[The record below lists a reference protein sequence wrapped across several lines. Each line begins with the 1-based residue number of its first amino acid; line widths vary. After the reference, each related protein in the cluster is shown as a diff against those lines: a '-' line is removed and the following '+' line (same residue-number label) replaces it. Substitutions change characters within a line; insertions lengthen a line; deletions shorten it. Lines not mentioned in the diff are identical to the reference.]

1 MNKICIVTGTRA
13 EYGILSGL
21 IKLVHEDPELE
32 LQLLVTGM
40 HLSPEFG
47 LTWKEIVKDGFP
59 IAGKVEMLLSSD
71 SAVGIVKSMALAQIS
86 LAEKFDQLKPDI
98 IVLLGDRTEIFAAAS
113 AALVVGIPV
122 AHIHGGEV
130 TEGAYDDAI
139 RHSVTKMSH
148 LHFTSTEEYRQR
160 VIQMGENP
168 ETVFNVGAPG
178 IDNILNSTLL
188 GKDELEK
195 RLGIQFKKRNLLITF
210 HPVTLEN
217 NTAGQQFNQMLE
229 AVDELEDTL
238 LIFTKPNSDKGG
250 RIIIDLIDDF
260 VKNNPHKA
268 ISFTSMGHLN
278 YLSTIPFMD
287 AVVGNSSSGIIEVP
301 VFNVP
306 TVNIGNRQKG
316 RITGPSIIN
325 CEPERNA
332 IKKAIEKAF
341 QFDKNIKWEH
351 PYGKGNASE
360 QILKIIKE
368 ALPVKI
374 SKSFYD
380 L

>member
-1 MNKICIVTGTRA
+1 
-13 EYGILSGL
+13 
-21 IKLVHEDPELE
+21 
-32 LQLLVTGM
+32 
-40 HLSPEFG
+40 
-47 LTWKEIVKDGFP
+47 
-59 IAGKVEMLLSSD
+59 
-71 SAVGIVKSMALAQIS
+71 
-86 LAEKFDQLKPDI
+86 
-98 IVLLGDRTEIFAAAS
+98 
-113 AALVVGIPV
+113 
-122 AHIHGGEV
+122 
-130 TEGAYDDAI
+130 
-139 RHSVTKMSH
+139 MSH

-168 ETVFNVGAPG
+168 KTVFNVGAPG
-178 IDNILNSTLL
+178 IDNILNSKLL

-217 NTAGQQFNQMLE
+217 NTAGQQFIQLLE

-278 YLSTIPFMD
+278 YLSAIPLMD

-332 IKKAIEKAF
+332 IKMAIGKAF
-341 QFDKNIKWEH
+341 QFDKNKKWEH

-360 QILKIIKE
+360 QILKMIKE